1 MVVSDLGAFDVA
13 LRGHAEPSPGVR
25 LGRPAA
31 RRQVGLLRRG
41 RQRRSRQSQQRRGF
55 PCSIDGEIILE
66 KHEGLWM
73 SISAEMH
80 KLS

>member
-1 MVVSDLGAFDVA
+1 MVVSDLGAFNVA

-41 RQRRSRQSQQRRGF
+41 RQRRRRQSQRRRGF
-55 PCSIDGEIILE
+55 SLAINGETIVL
-66 KHEGLWM
+66 KHEGLW
-73 SISAEMH
+73 
-80 KLS
+80 LFN